1 MSGILD
7 SKTRI
12 VDIVMT
18 SEGRSLLSQGI
29 FDVSYASFTD
39 RDTFYDASSISGSSD
54 SANDRIFL
62 EAPTSFSHDNLV
74 IRTDDSG
81 FLVPFEYLGTQI
93 SSDGDVAQQGVAVS
107 FNELSNYQEFYD
119 TIKLLTGKFVN
130 NFNKH
135 GIIASKTLTSDTQ
148 FKTSKDSLK
157 FTITNDK
164 PFGLVKPI
172 TTIEG
177 ADPLFLDKR
186 LSHMPQFKFLPPVVE
201 ISEGRRREI
210 GKFNDIKKFKN
221 YTIDQLKHDVIG
233 TTPSNS
239 KKEVDETRI
248 TSTSDTNDMV
258 LQFFELGNV
267 NKPIIKLETVD
278 FGEFTTNNSDHPS
291 QRVVFVGKLFFDTFG
306 AATFINLFTVVID

>member
-1 MSGILD
+1 LSGILD

-29 FDVSYASFTD
+29 FDASYASFTD

-62 EAPTSFSHDNLV
+62 ESPSSFSYDNLV

-119 TIKLLTGKFVN
+119 TIKSLTGKFVN

-148 FKTSKDSLK
+148 FKTSKDNLK
-157 FTITNDK
+157 FTISNIT
-164 PFGLVKPI
+164 PFSLGSPT

-201 ISEGRRREI
+201 ISEGKSRPI

-221 YTIDQLKHDVIG
+221 YSIDQLRRDVIG
-233 TTPSNS
+233 TTEKNS
-239 KKEVDETRI
+239 KKEVDEIRI
-248 TSTSDTNDMV
+248 TSTSDTNDIV

-267 NKPIIKLETVD
+267 NKPITKLETVD

-291 QRVVFVGKLFFDTFG
+291 QRIIFVGKLFFDKLG

>member
-18 SEGRSLLSQGI
+18 GEGRSLLSQGI

-39 RDTFYDASSISGSSD
+39 RDTFYDSSSISGSSD

-107 FNELSNYQEFYD
+107 FNELSSSQEFYD

-148 FKTSKDSLK
+148 FKTSKDNLK
-157 FTITNDK
+157 FTISNIT
-164 PFGLVKPI
+164 PFSLGSPT

-201 ISEGRRREI
+201 ISEGKSRPI

-221 YTIDQLKHDVIG
+221 YSIDQLRRDVIG
-233 TTPSNS
+233 TTEKNS
-239 KKEVDETRI
+239 KKEVDEIRI

-258 LQFFELGNV
+258 LQFFELGPV
-267 NKPIIKLETVD
+267 NKPITKLETVD

-291 QRVVFVGKLFFDTFG
+291 QRIIFVGKLFFDKLG